1 METLR
6 NPIRMKKTFIICAL
20 LCLTAMGSFA
30 QRVTDKLDRGLIA
43 MKVSDGIF
51 ISWRITAEEYY
62 DTEFNV
68 YRDGTKLNAEPL
80 SVSNLTDKAGTTAS
94 AYTVRAVIGG
104 QEQAPCEAVTPWNS
118 SYKEIQLTHPGIKS
132 RL

>member
-1 METLR
+1 MR
-6 NPIRMKKTFIICAL
+6 KTFIICTL
-20 LCLTAMGSFA
+20 LCLTAMASFA

-80 SVSNLTDKAGTTAS
+80 SVSNFTDK
-94 AYTVRAVIGG
+94 V
-104 QEQAPCEAVTPWNS
+104 
-118 SYKEIQLTHPGIKS
+118 
-132 RL
+132 